1 MKKTLVLGIG
11 ALLLFTGCGS
21 NKVVC
26 TQTTEEDGKKME
38 LQVTANMKDNKV
50 STVDATIKFEDDTTA
65 SQYCGLMQLFN
76 SFTEDESKKI
86 DVKCSGKNITIKNY
100 DSVLASSDSENKVTG
115 LTKDEFI
122 QKMTS
127 EDKNVKCK

>member
-1 MKKTLVLGIG
+1 
-11 ALLLFTGCGS
+11 
-21 NKVVC
+21 
-26 TQTTEEDGKKME
+26 ME

-65 SQYCGLMQLFN
+65 SQFAD
-76 SFTEDESKKI
+76 DESKKI
-86 DVKCSGKNITIKNY
+86 DVKCSGKSITIKNY

-127 EDKNVKCK
+127 EDENVKCK

>member
-1 MKKTLVLGIG
+1 MK
-11 ALLLFTGCGS
+11 
-21 NKVVC
+21 
-26 TQTTEEDGKKME
+26 

-50 STVDATIKFEDDTTA
+50 STVDATIKYISAIEESPEIATIKFEDDTTA

-76 SFTEDESKKI
+76 SFAEDESKKI

-100 DSVLASSDSENKVTG
+100 ESVLNSSDSENKITG

-127 EDKNVKCK
+127 EDENVKCK

>member
-65 SQYCGLMQLFN
+65 SQFAD
-76 SFTEDESKKI
+76 DESKKI
-86 DVKCSGKNITIKNY
+86 DVKCSGKSITIKNY

-127 EDKNVKCK
+127 EDENVKCK

>member
-1 MKKTLVLGIG
+1 MG
-11 ALLLFTGCGS
+11 
-21 NKVVC
+21 
-26 TQTTEEDGKKME
+26 
-38 LQVTANMKDNKV
+38 
-50 STVDATIKFEDDTTA
+50 
-65 SQYCGLMQLFN
+65 
-76 SFTEDESKKI
+76 SKKI

-100 DSVLASSDSENKVTG
+100 ESVLNSSDSENKITG